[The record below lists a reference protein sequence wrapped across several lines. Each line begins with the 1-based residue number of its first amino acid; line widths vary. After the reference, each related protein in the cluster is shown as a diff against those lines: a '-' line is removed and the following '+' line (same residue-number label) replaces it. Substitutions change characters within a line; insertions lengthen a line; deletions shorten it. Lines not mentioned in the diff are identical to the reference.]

1 MAELR
6 AAIGKMRLGRATGLL
21 ASLVVAAALV
31 ATGCGSSSNS
41 SGGGGSSSSSSGSGS
56 SAGKTNIGL
65 ILAGP
70 KDDQSSNQDAYE
82 RVSSVAKDAGVKLS
96 VSESV
101 PPSNAPQIV
110 RSLAQQGYGIIG
122 ANGAEFQKPIEQ
134 IAPQFPKTRFI
145 VLYGAPTKVPN
156 VLSVTFDPFSTTYVD
171 GVAAGAMT
179 KTGKIGIISG
189 EDSQVF
195 DQLVSGVKQ
204 GVKSVNPSATVKVV
218 FSGDYSDAQ
227 KNKEASQTLID
238 NGADVLMGYLDAG
251 IVVMARTAQ
260 SDGKYVVGIVE
271 NINSLAPKAVIT
283 SVDSG
288 VGQILADA
296 IKKAEQG
303 DFKGGQQELLGL
315 KQGYGSVEAFGSF
328 VPQAVR
334 KKVLDAAKGIKS
346 GSIQVNSN

>member
-1 MAELR
+1 
-6 AAIGKMRLGRATGLL
+6 
-21 ASLVVAAALV
+21 
-31 ATGCGSSSNS
+31 
-41 SGGGGSSSSSSGSGS
+41 
-56 SAGKTNIGL
+56 
-65 ILAGP
+65 
-70 KDDQSSNQDAYE
+70 
-82 RVSSVAKDAGVKLS
+82 
-96 VSESV
+96 
-101 PPSNAPQIV
+101 
-110 RSLAQQGYGIIG
+110 
-122 ANGAEFQKPIEQ
+122 
-134 IAPQFPKTRFI
+134 
-145 VLYGAPTKVPN
+145 
-156 VLSVTFDPFSTTYVD
+156 
-171 GVAAGAMT
+171 VAAGAMT

-195 DQLVSGVKQ
+195 DQLVDGVKQ

-303 DFKGGQQELLGL
+303 DFKGGQQQLLGL
-315 KQGYGSVEAFGSF
+315 KQGYGSVEPFGSF
-328 VPQAVR
+328 VPQSVR
-334 KKVLDAAKGIKS
+334 QKVLDAAKGIKS
-346 GSIQVNSN
+346 GKIQVNAN